1 MRRMRPLEVDVL
13 TATRARVAW
22 AFDRFERLAVSFSGG
37 KDSTVLLHLV
47 AEEARLRGRR
57 FTLVFIDWEAQYRAT
72 IRHVEAM
79 FERYADIIDPMWIAL
94 PLRTTNACSAF
105 EPEWTCWDPA
115 RRDLWVRDL
124 PAGAITRPEQLT
136 CYRERMTFEEL
147 IAVLGDHIGQGEMVG
162 SFVGIR
168 TVESLNRYRALARD
182 DKGTLDD
189 RPWTSPAGE
198 RAWNVY
204 PIYDWRTADIWTWH
218 AQTGAPYNPIYDQMW
233 RAGLSIHQM
242 RICEPYGD
250 EQRRGLWLYHILEPE
265 SWARVVARVAGANT
279 GALYAGEPGNIMGNT
294 TITLPPGHSWR
305 SYADF
310 LLATM
315 PAPTAEHYQ
324 NKIAVYRRWWQ
335 VNRDLELPDSQP
347 GDCGARDVPS
357 WRRVCKMLLKNDYWA
372 KTLCFSPQ
380 KTAAQARY
388 QDIMRRR
395 RAAWEAEREPQS

>member
-1 MRRMRPLEVDVL
+1 MRPLDVDVL
-13 TATRARVAW
+13 TAAQSRVAW
-22 AFDRFERLAVSFSGG
+22 AFERFERLAVSFSGG

-47 AEEARLRGRR
+47 AEEARRRGRR

-72 IRHVEAM
+72 IQHVEAM
-79 FERYADIIDPMWIAL
+79 FARYAHIIDPMWIAL

-115 RRDLWVRDL
+115 RQDLWVREL
-124 PAGAITRPEQLT
+124 PAGAITRSEQLG

-147 IAVLGDHIGQGEMVG
+147 VEVLGDHIGQGESVG

-182 DKGTLDD
+182 DKGALDD
-189 RPWTSPAGE
+189 KPFTSPAGD
-198 RAWNVY
+198 RAWNIY
-204 PIYDWRTADIWTWH
+204 PLYDWRTADIWTWH

-265 SWARVVARVAGANT
+265 SWAKVVARVAGANT
-279 GALYAGEPGNIMGNT
+279 GALYAGESGNIMGNT
-294 TITLPPGHSWR
+294 TITLPAGHSWQ
-305 SYADF
+305 SYATF
-310 LLATM
+310 LLDTM
-315 PAPTAEHYQ
+315 PTPTAEHYR

-357 WRRVCKMLLKNDYWA
+357 WRRVCKMLLKNDFWA

-380 KTAAQARY
+380 KTAALARY
-388 QDIMRRR
+388 HDLMKRR
-395 RAAWEAEREPQS
+395 RAAWESDP